1 MRAGRIFR
9 TSASR
14 TGTPGLFTRN
24 DCAACLSLSTANAT
38 WKPSRLNPADSAPA
52 PAHRSIATGLVLR
65 RAQLLIP
72 LEQNE
77 TDTAELALRFKSP
90 LAERLMQEASSPSRR
105 MMRLASP
112 IDFDP
117 GVRAVLAA

>member
-1 MRAGRIFR
+1 MKREDTQNIEG
-9 TSASR
+9 
-14 TGTPGLFTRN
+14 
-24 DCAACLSLSTANAT
+24 
-38 WKPSRLNPADSAPA
+38 
-52 PAHRSIATGLVLR
+52 R
-65 RAQLLIP
+65 RAYNISERVSRDLKRMK
-72 LEQNE
+72 
-77 TDTAELALRFKSP
+77 DTAELALRFKSP